1 MADVTERK
9 KLEQNAKQLSD
20 YLITIQENERQ
31 RIAQELHDSTAQHL
45 VAAALNLMSLK
56 PQSGL
61 TREAARL
68 WDETETCLQEALKEL
83 RTFSYLMHPPAL
95 ECDGFC
101 STLRQYIDRFRSR
114 SELVVKTRLNRKLD
128 QLPSH
133 LQRTLLRIIQEALSN
148 VHRHAAASQAIVD
161 LRFIGD
167 TIYLIVTD
175 NGCGGG
181 GNLDTAA
188 PSKSGGGIT
197 GMRMRVDQYDG
208 KLQVSMGPSG
218 TTVRIVIPTR
228 SMREAVATERT
239 VLPRTHPAR
248 HEA

>member
-1 MADVTERK
+1 MIADVTERK
-9 KLEQNAKQLSD
+9 KLEQNAKQLSE

-56 PQSGL
+56 PQDGL
-61 TREAARL
+61 TGEAARL

-101 STLRQYIDRFRSR
+101 STLQQYIDRFRTR
-114 SELVVKTRLNRKLD
+114 SGLVVKIRLNPKVD
-128 QLPSH
+128 QLPSQ
-133 LQRTLLRIIQEALSN
+133 LQRTLLRLVQEALSN
-148 VHRHAAASQAIVD
+148 VHRHAATSQAIVD

-167 TIYLIVTD
+167 TIHLLITD
-175 NGCGGG
+175 DGCGGE
-181 GNLDTAA
+181 NLDTEA
-188 PSKSGGGIT
+188 PSKSGGGIM
-197 GMRMRVDQYDG
+197 GMRTRVDQYEG
-208 KLQVSMGPSG
+208 KLQIRTGPSG

-228 SMREAVATERT
+228 SMCEAAAIERT
-239 VLPRTHPAR
+239 LLPRTLFAR
-248 HEA
+248 HGA